1 MNMNPKRSELL
12 RSNSLDQRILV
23 LELTQE
29 YLIAAIGV
37 TGEPPFAVMV
47 GDGTVLPK
55 IAKLDLM
62 PNAQISGQLR
72 IISISQ
78 GPTPPSRSAT
88 KFICSSVGF
97 QSKSISMIR
106 SS

>member
-47 GDGTVLPK
+47 GDGIVLPK

-62 PNAQISGQLR
+62 PRQAAPQPSSYVPL
-72 IISISQ
+72 SAPSQ
-78 GPTPPSRSAT
+78 SLS
-88 KFICSSVGF
+88 
-97 QSKSISMIR
+97 Q
-106 SS
+106 

>member
-47 GDGTVLPK
+47 GDGIVLPK

-62 PNAQISGQLR
+62 PNAQLR
-72 IISISQ
+72 IILISQ